1 MTTRLYFENACRTE
15 FEARVLERL
24 EREGKPAVVLDRTCF
39 YPESGGQPWDTGTL
53 NGAPVVQVLEEGD
66 SILHVLGGDPGPALE
81 PGAAVAGRIDWPRRF
96 DHMQQ
101 HTGQHI
107 LSQAFV
113 EILSGETRS
122 FHLGADV
129 STLEIGLGRVEEVD
143 LERVER
149 RANEIVFR
157 GLEVKT
163 YFVPAEKI
171 GDVPLRRPP
180 KKEGTIRVVEVE
192 GFDYSACGG
201 THCRRTGEVGLVK
214 IIRWDKIRGNLRF
227 EFLCGGR
234 ALEDY
239 GRRNSALRRI
249 SGLFSVSDTDAPASV
264 EKALGELKAQN
275 KAARA
280 LKEKLAVY
288 EAGDLI
294 RETGE
299 TVIRRIFTD
308 KAADEVRL
316 LALAVVRQAARV
328 ALFAAKGGSQSHII
342 LARSDDIPLD
352 LRELAPLIISRVNGK
367 GGGGPSLV
375 EIVTPN
381 PSGLEQALDEGAQYV
396 LSRLS

>member
-1 MTTRLYFENACRTE
+1 M
-15 FEARVLERL
+15 
-24 EREGKPAVVLDRTCF
+24 
-39 YPESGGQPWDTGTL
+39 
-53 NGAPVVQVLEEGD
+53 
-66 SILHVLGGDPGPALE
+66 
-81 PGAAVAGRIDWPRRF
+81 
-96 DHMQQ
+96 
-101 HTGQHI
+101 
-107 LSQAFV
+107 
-113 EILSGETRS
+113 
-122 FHLGADV
+122 
-129 STLEIGLGRVEEVD
+129 
-143 LERVER
+143 
-149 RANEIVFR
+149 
-157 GLEVKT
+157 
-163 YFVPAEKI
+163 
-171 GDVPLRRPP
+171 
-180 KKEGTIRVVEVE
+180 
-192 GFDYSACGG
+192 
-201 THCRRTGEVGLVK
+201 
-214 IIRWDKIRGNLRF
+214 
-227 EFLCGGR
+227 
-234 ALEDY
+234 
-239 GRRNSALRRI
+239 
-249 SGLFSVSDTDAPASV
+249 DAPASV